1 MVGNLEQ
8 AQLGLQSH
16 NGGFYAMDLL
26 VQNLFLTPMHN
37 QKIRNYIV
45 SQNKTKKDTKLLVEA
60 ITGLLK
66 VTSFTLKPKNFLNNF
81 DYLF

>member
-45 SQNKTKKDTKLLVEA
+45 SQNKTKKDT
-60 ITGLLK
+60 
-66 VTSFTLKPKNFLNNF
+66 N
-81 DYLF
+81 Y